1 MNGILTMSRLTT
13 IKLHNIFIVGVS
25 LLIAASFWVFPVGK
39 NRETVFNYQLFQTN
53 DGWGYDILVNDS
65 ICIHQDCMPGNFNK
79 KAFPE
84 KQQAAKAAGV
94 VVRKLRE
101 GKSPAISREEL
112 QTIIA
117 ANE

>member
-1 MNGILTMSRLTT
+1 
-13 IKLHNIFIVGVS
+13 
-25 LLIAASFWVFPVGK
+25 
-39 NRETVFNYQLFQTN
+39 
-53 DGWGYDILVNDS
+53 
-65 ICIHQDCMPGNFNK
+65 MPGNFNK

-84 KQQAAKAAGV
+84 KQQAAKAAGL